1 MSFDSKNGMALKH
14 MYRIHKDSILVLS
27 GIRLLVDHGRFS
39 AETSGCEDM
48 DEVLSHVQAKMR
60 DTCSKHGL
68 LSSTNVTFV
77 PQKKESKF

>member
-14 MYRIHKDSILVLS
+14 MYRIHKDSVLVLS
-27 GIRLLVDHGRFS
+27 GIHLLVDHGRFS

-77 PQKKESKF
+77 PPKKESKF